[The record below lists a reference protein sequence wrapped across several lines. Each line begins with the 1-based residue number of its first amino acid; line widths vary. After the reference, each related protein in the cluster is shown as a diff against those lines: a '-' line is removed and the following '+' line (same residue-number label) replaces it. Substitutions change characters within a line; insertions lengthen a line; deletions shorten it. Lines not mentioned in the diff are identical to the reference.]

1 MSVNENLRGY
11 PVTSG
16 LVTDPVKKPRAAL
29 HSVQF
34 TLIYIPYS
42 HILVST
48 GCFSLEHI
56 DICVEVSSYFID
68 VFICICQNISP
79 M

>member
-16 LVTDPVKKPRAAL
+16 LVILLRKPRAAL

-56 DICVEVSSYFID
+56 DLCVEVSSYFID